1 MRWGE
6 IGGHHFMIL
15 FHKRNLLGVHIG
27 ISTSRK
33 LLLHDRMHPRG
44 GNAMFEATSLKRRC
58 VHLQITQ
65 CKTVTINKWHHV
77 SLYAHFFH
85 QKTMCFHPLQLSN
98 DNAWPPTSMIKW
110 QHVYAHFNHEMT
122 MRVLCLYSLF
132 QPSLVVSYLS
142 YRSKQ
147 ATRPYSFSLL

>member
-1 MRWGE
+1 
-6 IGGHHFMIL
+6 MIL

-98 DNAWPPTSMIKW
+98 DNAWPHQCTTMFKKQSTKGANNNNKLSNILCIILIIITI
-110 QHVYAHFNHEMT
+110 VAIIIGSYYAI
-122 MRVLCLYSLF
+122 
-132 QPSLVVSYLS
+132 
-142 YRSKQ
+142 
-147 ATRPYSFSLL
+147 ASLLKQ